1 MFLHLKEES
10 GFRAGKF
17 CEPPLFRNISKQG
30 DGYLDVY
37 GRTLD
42 FLSVKQGNSD
52 RVVYGPPPALGE
64 GWLEPWRG
72 ARCELPRAGRS
83 PFINI

>member
-17 CEPPLFRNISKQG
+17 CEPPLVSQHFKTRGG

-64 GWLEPWRG
+64 GWLEGG
-72 ARCELPRAGRS
+72 AL
-83 PFINI
+83 

>member
-1 MFLHLKEES
+1 MPANFVT
-10 GFRAGKF
+10 
-17 CEPPLFRNISKQG
+17 PPLFRNISKQGG

-64 GWLEPWRG
+64 GWLEGG
-72 ARCELPRAGRS
+72 ADQKYIALT
-83 PFINI
+83 F